1 MYRYVTMQFIS
12 LPDERLKSNMKLG
25 IKSSSKSISRLSKD
39 IFKEYLFQQI
49 AFSFRFYFSDTT
61 FSIALHFANVS
72 VNWVEETGNNL
83 MIYFKKNCKDFVHL
97 IFPFSYENI
106 LNSVN
111 SWNWYSLGMCVG
123 KIWDISSVHNSF

>member
-12 LPDERLKSNMKLG
+12 LPDDRLKSNLKLG

-49 AFSFRFYFSDTT
+49 SFSFRFYFSDTT

-83 MIYFKKNCKDFVHL
+83 MIYFLKKTEILCPFN
-97 IFPFSYENI
+97 FPFFMWKYLKFSKKLKLVFSRN
-106 LNSVN
+106 
-111 SWNWYSLGMCVG
+111 MCWQDLRH
-123 KIWDISSVHNSF
+123 KQCS